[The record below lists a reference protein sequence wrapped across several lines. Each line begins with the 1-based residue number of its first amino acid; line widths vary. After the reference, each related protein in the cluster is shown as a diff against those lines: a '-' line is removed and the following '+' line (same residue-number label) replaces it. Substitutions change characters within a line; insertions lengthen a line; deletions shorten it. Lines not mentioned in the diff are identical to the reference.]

1 MGCHRTQDLF
11 EHGVHLR
18 QDIQVAEAQYP
29 YALLVQ
35 VMGSALIVG
44 DVLRVVV
51 LAAVEFDRE

>member
-44 DVLRVVV
+44 DVLER
-51 LAAVEFDRE
+51 AP